1 MEITTTSRHFKLEP
15 ELKEHAEKRI
25 AKLSKYFDSI
35 QEAHL
40 VLAQQKYRN
49 LAELTLH
56 ATGMDLVSREENPD
70 LLTSIDKVVD
80 RMERQIKKHTD
91 RLRRRKASRMV
102 PLGAIIDEVELPEI
116 EPEDEYSPVVVRS
129 NHVAP
134 GTISVE
140 DAIRY
145 MKEKD
150 WDFLLFSNSRSGRP
164 ALLHHREDGN
174 YGLVEHEG

>member
-1 MEITTTSRHFKLEP
+1 M
-15 ELKEHAEKRI
+15 
-25 AKLSKYFDSI
+25 
-35 QEAHL
+35 
-40 VLAQQKYRN
+40 LAQEKYRN
-49 LAELTLH
+49 RAELTVH

-91 RLRRRKASRMV
+91 RLRRRKANRMV
-102 PLGAIIDEVELPEI
+102 PLGPVVEETELPEI
-116 EPEDEYSPVVVRS
+116 EPEEEYSPVVVRTE
-129 NHVAP
+129 HVAP
-134 GTISVE
+134 GRLSVE
-140 DAIRY
+140 EAIEF

-174 YGLVEHEG
+174 FGLVEHEG